1 MNESAVAVLNNLIVQ
16 IKDILRNQYVE
27 LESFIDS
34 IKKNPLR
41 VANSKQLLDGSF
53 YLEVYGEAT
62 NRNSQCAER
71 RVELSKI
78 SIDIQSLLTQVKK
91 AKLDY
96 SLSNS
101 YVQYLEDED
110 KKVKQYIS
118 ILEIEQRKIDNVLR
132 FYSTVQ
138 YVLSSPHYMK

>member
-101 YVQYLEDED
+101 YIQYLEDED